1 MVPPTSGMMPAMRRT
16 RFLVLGLLPAAP
28 LVAAACTETSV
39 PLGLVM
45 VAPQAIQDADSVDLF
60 VFEAGSHKC
69 GKDGKV
75 DSVPK
80 TATKFPLSKKGCAE
94 GLSWCAEIELARS
107 DVKQMFAAIAK
118 QQGQDVLAGC
128 TATAVDQDPLEVT
141 IEMKQIIVPKCCGD
155 GELQVGEQCDAGGSA
170 TCGGVAQDE
179 VCFPDCSAQ
188 EVLLS
193 IPDSLKPFLTNEP
206 HTKSELAM
214 AFCPGNAQT
223 GTALRAVFTSTD
235 SKANNKSDI
244 NLRVMSPELTT
255 LATPVPLSL
264 QLRLPVACVAPQGP
278 GGKGA
283 ENQPSIAPVSATS
296 TLMVYAS
303 NEKLPTSTDIFLVE
317 HTEDVCADVGLNE
330 PAVLISLTGPAP
342 GAVQPDVAGG
352 PEGTA
357 LIVWKQADQI
367 VSRLW
372 KGGVLEPAADQAP
385 TSIAT
390 GSAPKVAGNA
400 SGWVVVY
407 EGSGA
412 GDGDGIFK
420 RVIGLDGKPGPEV
433 LVNGD
438 AGGPQVQPDIAMTDG
453 GAHAVVWQSGGE
465 IFLQRYGADGT
476 AVKGDQDAA
485 LDTDIQG
492 GHAMPAVGAPATGG
506 GFFAAAW
513 ENGDGSVSGRFMGEA
528 SGFLFNSIDGT
539 SGSFLAS
546 HPGITGLRH
555 RPAVA
560 VSTYV
565 AFGWQ
570 DDSDTH
576 PGVYVRRFP
585 VPK

>member
-1 MVPPTSGMMPAMRRT
+1 MLRAMRRM

-28 LVAAACTETSV
+28 LLAAACQEASV
-39 PLGLVM
+39 PVGLVM

-60 VFEAGSHKC
+60 VFDAAGHKC
-69 GKDGKV
+69 GTDGQV
-75 DSVPK
+75 DAIPE
-80 TATKFPLSKKGCAE
+80 TATKFPLSNKGCAE
-94 GLSWCAEIELARS
+94 GLSWCAEIELGRS
-107 DVKQMFAAIAK
+107 EAKQIFAAIAK
-118 QQGQDVLAGC
+118 EQGQDVLAGC
-128 TATAVDQDPLEVT
+128 TSKAVDQDPLEVT

-155 GELQVGEQCDAGGSA
+155 GKLQAGEQCDPGGSA

-193 IPDSLKPFLTNEP
+193 VEDTLKPFLTNAP

-223 GTALRAVFTSTD
+223 GTALRTVFTSSD
-235 SKANNKSDI
+235 AKANNKSDI
-244 NLRVMSPELTT
+244 NLRVMAPDLTT
-255 LATPVPLSL
+255 ITAVQPLGL
-264 QLRLPVACVAPQGP
+264 QLRLPLPCSNIYAP
-278 GGKGA
+278 GGKGVESA
-283 ENQPSIAPVSATS
+283 PAIAPVSATS

-303 NEKLPTSTDIFLVE
+303 NEKLPTSSDVFLVE
-317 HTEDVCADVGLNE
+317 HTEDVCADVAIDAD
-330 PAVLISLTGPAP
+330 PAVLVSITSPTP
-342 GAVQPDVAGG
+342 GAVTPDVAGG

-357 LIVWKQADQI
+357 LIVWKQGDQI

-372 KGGVLEPAADQAP
+372 KAGVLEPAADQPP
-385 TSIAT
+385 TTIAS
-390 GSAPKVAGNA
+390 GSVPKVAGNA

-412 GDGDGIFK
+412 GDGDGVFK

-438 AGGPQVQPDIAMTDG
+438 TGGPQVQPDVAMTDG

-465 IFLQRYGADGT
+465 IFFQRYGADGM

-485 LDTDIQG
+485 LGTDKPG
-492 GHAMPAVGAPATGG
+492 AHAMPSISAPATGG

-513 ENGDGSVSGRFMGEA
+513 ENDDGSISGRFMGEK
-528 SGFLFNSIDGT
+528 SGFLFNSVDGT

-546 HPGITGLRH
+546 HPGIAGLRH
-555 RPAVA
+555 RPVVA
-560 VSTYV
+560 VSTFV

-576 PGVYVRRFP
+576 PGVFVRRFP
-585 VPK
+585 VPN